1 MTSNTGA
8 LSLLGVLSLLALVHS
23 QAQNQPTPNHD
34 TREIIE
40 KLEAIVIP
48 VVDFKETPVR
58 EAFDFLRDQSRA
70 HDKSTG
76 TRVKGVNFV
85 LKLDD
90 EQASR
95 LVTLDLN
102 EVPLREALRYVCTV
116 ANLKYRVE
124 PHAILVVNLLDPSF

>member
-1 MTSNTGA
+1 MTSKIG
-8 LSLLGVLSLLALVHS
+8 LLPLFGLVSLLALIHS
-23 QAQNQPTPNHD
+23 QAQSQSPPTQD
-34 TREIIE
+34 TREMDA

-48 VVDFKETPVR
+48 TVAFKDTPVR
-58 EAFDFLRDQSRA
+58 EAFDFLRDQSKA
-70 HDKSTG
+70 HDKSAG
-76 TRVKGVNFV
+76 AQGKGVGFV

-95 LVTLDLN
+95 LVTLNLD
-102 EVPLREALRYVCTV
+102 EVPLRDALRYVCTL